1 MVADTSIFVYINRNH
16 LVYIPVYVD
25 DIIITGSSNMLVI
38 GVIQVLATRFSLK
51 EPKDLNYFL
60 GVEATRTSAGLHL
73 MQRKYIIDLLLNTKM
88 LDAKPVTTLMTVSQ
102 NLTLQ
107 SGTTIADPRE
117 FRMIV
122 GSLQYLSITRPDIAY
137 SVNRLSQFMHRPT
150 DDHWQAAKRVLRYL
164 TGTLSHGIMLR
175 RNTPLSLSLHAY
187 SDADWAGDMD
197 DYISTNAYIM
207 FIGATPI
214 AWSSKKQS
222 GVARSSTEA
231 EYRAV
236 AYIVAE
242 MKWVCSLLT
251 ELGITLAHPSVVF
264 CDNVG
269 ATYLSVPLPY
279 EAPCLRLPFC
289 T

>member
-1 MVADTSIFVYINRNH
+1 
-16 LVYIPVYVD
+16 
-25 DIIITGSSNMLVI
+25 
-38 GVIQVLATRFSLK
+38 
-51 EPKDLNYFL
+51 
-60 GVEATRTSAGLHL
+60 
-73 MQRKYIIDLLLNTKM
+73 M
-88 LDAKPVTTLMTVSQ
+88 LDAKPVTTPMAVSQ
-102 NLTLQ
+102 KLTLQ
-107 SGTTIADPRE
+107 SGTAIADPRE

-122 GSLQYLSITRPDIAY
+122 GSLQYLSITHPDIAY
-137 SVNRLSQFMHRPT
+137 SINRLSQFMHRPT
-150 DDHWQAAKRVLRYL
+150 DNHWQAAKRVLLYL
-164 TGTLSHGIMLR
+164 AGTLSHGIMLR
-175 RNTPLSLSLHAY
+175 RNTPLSLHAY
-187 SDADWAGDMD
+187 SDADWAEDTD
-197 DYISTNAYIM
+197 DDISTNAYIL
-207 FIGATPI
+207 FISATPI

>member
-1 MVADTSIFVYINRNH
+1 M
-16 LVYIPVYVD
+16 YVD

-251 ELGITLAHPSVVF
+251 ELGITLAHPPVVF